1 MKLAH
6 WMYAGPAHIGTLRV
20 ASSFKNVHAIMH
32 APLGDDYFN
41 VMRSMLE
48 RERNF
53 TPATASIVDRHVLA
67 RGSRKRVVDNILRKD
82 KEEGPDLIILTPTC
96 TSSILQEDLKN
107 FVDRASIIS
116 DCNVIFADVDHYQVN
131 EIQAADRT
139 LEQVVRY
146 YLEKSYN
153 RPSCLQLSN

>member
-1 MKLAH
+1 M
-6 WMYAGPAHIGTLRV
+6 I
-20 ASSFKNVHAIMH
+20 F
-32 APLGDDYFN
+32 
-41 VMRSMLE
+41 
-48 RERNF
+48 
-53 TPATASIVDRHVLA
+53 
-67 RGSRKRVVDNILRKD
+67 
-82 KEEGPDLIILTPTC
+82 TPTC

-146 YLEKSYN
+146 YLEKSHTLDQFVTDAPSVNIIGILTLGFHN
-153 RPSCLQLSN
+153 RHDCHELRHLLKDLDIRIN

>member
-1 MKLAH
+1 
-6 WMYAGPAHIGTLRV
+6 
-20 ASSFKNVHAIMH
+20 MH

-41 VMRSMLE
+41 VMCSMLE
-48 RERNF
+48 REINF

-67 RGSRKRVVDNILRKD
+67 HGSRKRVVDNILRKY

-131 EIQAADRT
+131 EIQAVDRT
-139 LEQVVRY
+139 LE
-146 YLEKSYN
+146 
-153 RPSCLQLSN
+153 